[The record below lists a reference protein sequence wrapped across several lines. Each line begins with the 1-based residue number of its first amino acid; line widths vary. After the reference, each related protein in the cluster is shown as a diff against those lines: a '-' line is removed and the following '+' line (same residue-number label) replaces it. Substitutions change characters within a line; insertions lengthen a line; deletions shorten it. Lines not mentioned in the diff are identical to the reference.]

1 MISNSNNEAGFPH
14 RLLLTDRKVSRA
26 SRAFENNSSANIKI
40 LKTLLSKIVQSG
52 RYLDKLIIPLLKA
65 RYN

>member
-1 MISNSNNEAGFPH
+1 MISNSNNKAGFPH
-14 RLLLTDRKVSRA
+14 RLLLTDRKVSRV
-26 SRAFENNSSANIKI
+26 SRVFESNSSANIKKS
-40 LKTLLSKIVQSG
+40 KTLLSKIMQSR